1 MSTIRIMLSVVT
13 AVAIIVAAPIL
24 ATVAAVVII
33 TLLSLG
39 VWAEGV
45 EVPEPEEADHD

>member
-45 EVPEPEEADHD
+45 EVEDEG